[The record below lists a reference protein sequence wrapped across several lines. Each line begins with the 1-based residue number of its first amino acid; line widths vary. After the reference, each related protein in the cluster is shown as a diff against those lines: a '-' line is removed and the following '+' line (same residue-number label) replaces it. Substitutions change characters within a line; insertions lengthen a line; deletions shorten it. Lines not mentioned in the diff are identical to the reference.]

1 MIKRQ
6 VAEFYEVTERTIDNL
21 IEKYNSDLTKNGYDI
36 IRGKRLTYFKL
47 VFAECFDGEMD
58 FIVKINTSLSC
69 DSVNL
74 GYLESTLEL
83 MQVDDYYP
91 TFEDKLVHLIWS
103 VNRNHSFSDGNK
115 RLSITLGL
123 QFLSLNGYLYCISR
137 YCQEN
142 QGGQCLLSE
151 IVVGQPEGVARFPQ
165 NDID

>member
-1 MIKRQ
+1 MFEGQYTLIKRQ

-36 IRGKRLTYFKL
+36 IRGKRLTDFKL

-83 MQVDDYYP
+83 MQVDDYSLRL
-91 TFEDKLVHLIWS
+91 KISWCIWYS
-103 VNRNHSFSDGNK
+103 
-115 RLSITLGL
+115 LSIVT
-123 QFLSLNGYLYCISR
+123 I
-137 YCQEN
+137 
-142 QGGQCLLSE
+142 
-151 IVVGQPEGVARFPQ
+151 RFPMGTK
-165 NDID
+165 DSP

>member
-36 IRGKRLTYFKL
+36 IRGKRLTDFKL

-83 MQVDDYYP
+83 MQDNLKESPDFLKTTLTDV
-91 TFEDKLVHLIWS
+91 
-103 VNRNHSFSDGNK
+103 K
-115 RLSITLGL
+115 RASSMLCTCIDNIQERLDQGL
-123 QFLSLNGYLYCISR
+123 EYT
-137 YCQEN
+137 
-142 QGGQCLLSE
+142 
-151 IVVGQPEGVARFPQ
+151 PP
-165 NDID
+165 